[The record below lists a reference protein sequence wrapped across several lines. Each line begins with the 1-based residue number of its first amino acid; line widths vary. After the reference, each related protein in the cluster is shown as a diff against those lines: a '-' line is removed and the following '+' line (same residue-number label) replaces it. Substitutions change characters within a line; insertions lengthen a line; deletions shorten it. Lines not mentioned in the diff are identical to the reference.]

1 MSGART
7 KILLLEHSDTDAELI
22 AVQLRRLA
30 SEVTITRAASRDDF
44 IAAAEHGRFDI
55 VLADYSL
62 PDFDGLSA
70 LTTLREKRPDTPFIF
85 VSGVLGEEF
94 AIEALK
100 RGATDY
106 ILKRSLVRLPSAIER
121 ALAEA
126 HERAERHR
134 AEAALL
140 RSEVRLQRLNEL
152 LRREVKART
161 RERDRIWD
169 ISPNLLAVVR
179 ASDGIPILV
188 NQAWTKLLGW
198 SEADMLTTTIRDLV
212 HPGDRGLADAVREDQ
227 CVMFEN
233 RIRNAAGAYRW
244 FSWNVVP
251 DEGLLYAV
259 GHDVTEK
266 RLAAEELAA
275 TNRALKRQMDEREK
289 VEQTLRQMQRL
300 EAVGQLTSGVA
311 HDFNNL
317 LTVILGNLTF
327 LEREPSQSPTVK
339 RRLAHMR
346 AAAERGAQLTAQLL
360 AFSRRQRL
368 EPEPINLNET
378 VEGMSDLLR
387 STMGGS
393 VRFET
398 SLQPD
403 LWPALVD
410 PTQIELIILNL
421 AINARDA
428 MRVGGS
434 LTIQTSNVTRA
445 ETKRPEE
452 PGPGDYVML
461 SVSDTGSGMAED
473 VMARAFEPFFTT
485 KPVGKGSGLG
495 LAQVYG
501 FAKQSGGGVSIA
513 TKLNEGTAVSVFLP
527 RAVTVS
533 QTESD
538 EDEPAADSHPSSH
551 QCTILLVDDDSAVR
565 EITAAFL
572 HDIGCMVFEAGSGG
586 AALDTLDRI
595 PDIDLLLVDYAMPG
609 MNGAEI
615 AAAAAARRPGIPV
628 MFITGYADLTA
639 LREIGEER
647 ILQKPFGHDELAAKL
662 RRILSS
668 TLAVYAA

>member
-1 MSGART
+1 MSGAST
-7 KILLLEHSDTDAELI
+7 KILLLEHSDIDAELI

-30 SEVTITRAASRDDF
+30 SEVTITRASSRDNF

-62 PDFDGLSA
+62 PDLDSLAA
-70 LTTLREKRPDTPFIF
+70 LTILREKRPDAPFIF

-121 ALAEA
+121 ALVEA

-134 AEAALL
+134 ADAALL

-188 NQAWTKLLGW
+188 NQAWTRLLGW

-212 HPGDRGLADAVREDQ
+212 HPGDRSLADGVREDQ
-227 CVMFEN
+227 SVMFEN
-233 RIRNAAGAYRW
+233 RIRNATGAYRW

-275 TNRALKRQMDEREK
+275 TNRALKRQIDERAK

-327 LEREPSQSPTVK
+327 LEREPSQSPTDK

-368 EPEPINLNET
+368 EPKPINLNET

-393 VRFET
+393 PDRIDYTESRDQCARCDACGRQSYDPNIERHPGRDKTPGGTRPRRLRHAIRQRYRLWHGRTCNGPRFRAILHHKTGGQGIWSGACSGVRFR
-398 SLQPD
+398 Q
-403 LWPALVD
+403 
-410 PTQIELIILNL
+410 
-421 AINARDA
+421 
-428 MRVGGS
+428 
-434 LTIQTSNVTRA
+434 
-445 ETKRPEE
+445 
-452 PGPGDYVML
+452 
-461 SVSDTGSGMAED
+461 
-473 VMARAFEPFFTT
+473 
-485 KPVGKGSGLG
+485 
-495 LAQVYG
+495 
-501 FAKQSGGGVSIA
+501 
-513 TKLNEGTAVSVFLP
+513 
-527 RAVTVS
+527 
-533 QTESD
+533 
-538 EDEPAADSHPSSH
+538 
-551 QCTILLVDDDSAVR
+551 AVR
-565 EITAAFL
+565 RWCQHRHQAERRHRGQRVSSARSDSLA
-572 HDIGCMVFEAGSGG
+572 
-586 AALDTLDRI
+586 DR
-595 PDIDLLLVDYAMPG
+595 V
-609 MNGAEI
+609 
-615 AAAAAARRPGIPV
+615 R
-628 MFITGYADLTA
+628 
-639 LREIGEER
+639 
-647 ILQKPFGHDELAAKL
+647 
-662 RRILSS
+662 
-668 TLAVYAA
+668 